1 MANFKKRTAM
11 FETLKNCINK
21 QDKESF
27 LRSLGYKSVAKG
39 ERTLEAFL
47 STKTLYEWIQR
58 GHFDFRY
65 SAEEFVLALAKEC
78 KFDEEQIVQE
88 IEKAKKRQIQIAK
101 LPIPYIFVDTN
112 FKRTTQPVFV
122 LAFCEGL
129 RRIKLDKETLYNN
142 SKEQRLSK
150 VSKII
155 KKHYEKSG
163 GELKIWGKIH
173 SYNFHDIDGLVYV
186 FDTDGK
192 LIQKDAHVDESR
204 ATLSV

>member
-1 MANFKKRTAM
+1 MY
-11 FETLKNCINK
+11 ETLKNCIKK
-21 QDKESF
+21 QDKESL

-39 ERTLEAFL
+39 KGTLAAFL

-65 SAEEFVLALAKEC
+65 SAEEFVLALVKEC
-78 KFDEEQIVQE
+78 KFDEDQIAQE
-88 IEKAKKRQIQIAK
+88 IETVKKRQIEIAK
-101 LPIPYIFVDTN
+101 LNTPYIFVDTN

-129 RRIKLDKETLYNN
+129 RRIKLDKETLYDNP
-142 SKEQRLSK
+142 KEQRLSK

-155 KKHYEKSG
+155 EKHYKKSG

-192 LIQKDAHVDESR
+192 LIQQDADVDESR